1 MKKYLLI
8 SDTDESDDDNNSED
22 LHIEIKTY
30 TPKELNSVLLNKMNH
45 LAGNFED
52 INMIGDIVECRN
64 YKSLI
69 AFKLKNNGESFDCIG
84 RSWVINPEKVMHLEN
99 MNCKISGNII
109 ANIFHGPRFQF
120 NVIDIE
126 LETDDTKLK
135 RLKEQ
140 CKEKGYFV
148 NKKNIPWDNIKN
160 IGIISKTNTQGYND
174 FMKQFKIPVIIH
186 TEEITLEGENTSN
199 QCIQSIRKLQN
210 VDIIIIIR
218 GGGDT
223 SEISNSFD
231 TVELFDAIHKSNVPI
246 ITAIGHEADK
256 GDKLLI
262 TEVSDFN
269 YPTPSSAS
277 NGITKILLKPILEK
291 IDFLLCEIKS
301 LITEKLNSEYDKLYN
316 VLECLFA
323 QHKKEKFGGE
333 IIKIGDDIDFIL
345 LENGG
350 NIYKN
355 KINFNEKMNFNIN
368 EVNRYEEISEGIK
381 NRDIET
387 IKNLFNDN
395 IEGNTLN
402 ENINNNINEITKIKK
417 MEEKFKNI
425 KQKKINTLYC
435 KNHELTSLKINKLIS
450 LNSMFLWY
458 KTSLTDF
465 NEDLK
470 EIYNYGILLE

>member
-1 MKKYLLI
+1 ML
-8 SDTDESDDDNNSED
+8 
-22 LHIEIKTY
+22 
-30 TPKELNSVLLNKMNH
+30 
-45 LAGNFED
+45 
-52 INMIGDIVECRN
+52 
-64 YKSLI
+64 
-69 AFKLKNNGESFDCIG
+69 
-84 RSWVINPEKVMHLEN
+84 
-99 MNCKISGNII
+99 
-109 ANIFHGPRFQF
+109 
-120 NVIDIE
+120 
-126 LETDDTKLK
+126 
-135 RLKEQ
+135 
-140 CKEKGYFV
+140 YFV